1 MKIMNFK
8 IIKYCLLLLF
18 ATGSNAEAV
27 NSANEIVLLCDTS
40 FTSHFFGAILI
51 EEKMQIFH
59 QTKLHGEPNWNPK
72 EFISD
77 PVVSVNSFEVGKDSD
92 NNLLVG
98 WLGENTNLG
107 IYSLYIRYYVAN
119 SNTWSAIT
127 MVSGVSENLTGNYS
141 IVIHNVE
148 AEIIWTSYDE
158 NFNIEQHSATFS
170 LL

>member
-1 MKIMNFK
+1 MKIANFK
-8 IIKYCLLLLF
+8 ILKYCLLAMI
-18 ATGSNAEAV
+18 ATSFNAEAV
-27 NSANEIVLLCDTS
+27 HSASEIVLLSDLN

-77 PVVSVNSFEVGKDSD
+77 PLVSVNSFEVGKDSD

-98 WLGENTNLG
+98 WLGENSNLG

-127 MVSGVSENLTGNYS
+127 MVSGLTENLTGNYS

-148 AEIIWTSYDE
+148 AEIIWSSYDE
-158 NFNIEQHSATFS
+158 SYNIEQHSATFS
-170 LL
+170 II